1 MSFTFQPDAQTDYE
15 TDLRA
20 QIRLTFD
27 EYPADGSM
35 TPTCLC
41 TWARTFCCDV
51 SLYVRHFPVNEEIQI
66 YIDRAVDIVDP
77 VATDDWAEDCVQLML
92 AYQSRV
98 CCEQEAT
105 CQAAKDAARQA
116 AEDRFNEERRIY
128 SEERRRMIGVQ
139 LDADKRERDN
149 QQRLRKEERARNRV
163 QRTQELRLLSPTSS
177 RTIAKRKSGS
187 SIGERIVKGEGQSGC
202 AGTAGSAKSPG
213 GVQAEHPCERCA
225 KPTAPFRCFIVL
237 KSRQC
242 VKCKAGKQKCVFP
255 GGASPRT
262 QIAALSAQ
270 AGPLTPR
277 PRRPAAPFA
286 PSGSQRQ
293 LEPTPTQVR
302 EEIAT
307 IAEAFRLTQGGSPPT
322 SVKGLCRTHDML
334 SKHLQSDYR
343 KVRLLLDWYNLT
355 VISLQ
360 EVEKWLCQLT
370 GEDDEEEYD
379 EDEDEG
385 DDSDGEGDDGGDGDF
400 DDGSAGPFVDA
411 E

>member
-20 QIRLTFD
+20 KIRLTFD
-27 EYPADGSM
+27 KYLADGSM
-35 TPTCLC
+35 TPTPLR
-41 TWARTFCCDV
+41 TWARTFCRDV

-77 VATDDWAEDCVQLML
+77 VATDDWAEDCMQLMPT
-92 AYQSRV
+92 YQSWVRR
-98 CCEQEAT
+98 EQEA
-105 CQAAKDAARQA
+105 ARRAKQEAARQA
-116 AEDRFNEERRIY
+116 AEDRFNEERHIY
-128 SEERRRMIGVQ
+128 SEECRCMIGVQ

-163 QRTQELRLLSPTSS
+163 QRTQESRLLSPTSS
-177 RTIAKRKSGS
+177 RAIAKRKSGS
-187 SIGERIVKGEGQSGC
+187 SIGESGSGGEVAKLVASKDPQGKGSRKGKGKAVAPEPRDPPNLPEGLFE
-202 AGTAGSAKSPG
+202 
-213 GVQAEHPCERCA
+213 QAEHPCECCA

-242 VKCKAGKQKCVFP
+242 VKCKAGKQKCMFP

-270 AGPLTPR
+270 AGPLTPH
-277 PRRPAAPFA
+277 PRQPATPST

-293 LEPTPTQVR
+293 LEPSPTQVH

-322 SVKGLCRTHDML
+322 SVEGLRRTRDTL
-334 SKHLQSDYR
+334 SKHLQSDYH
-343 KVRLLLDWYNLT
+343 
-355 VISLQ
+355 
-360 EVEKWLCQLT
+360 E
-370 GEDDEEEYD
+370 
-379 EDEDEG
+379 
-385 DDSDGEGDDGGDGDF
+385 
-400 DDGSAGPFVDA
+400 
-411 E
+411 